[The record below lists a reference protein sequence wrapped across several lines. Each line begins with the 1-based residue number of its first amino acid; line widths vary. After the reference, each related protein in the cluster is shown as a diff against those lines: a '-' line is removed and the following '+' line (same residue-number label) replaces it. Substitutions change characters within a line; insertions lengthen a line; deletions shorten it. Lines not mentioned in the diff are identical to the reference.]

1 MLKVT
6 RQTGYKISV
15 HVKWATCSHSI
26 VFRFQITRVSANIY
40 TYIYLFIYLSVYL
53 FISGL
58 FNNAVNSPDIYSL
71 KWYCNWVNNY

>member
-15 HVKWATCSHSI
+15 HIKWATCHHSI
-26 VFRFQITRVSANIY
+26 GFRFHITRVSADIF
-40 TYIYLFIYLSVYL
+40 IYLFIYL

-58 FNNAVNSPDIYSL
+58 FNNAVNSPDISRL
-71 KWYCNWVNNY
+71 KWYCD